1 MPRIPVIGAAVILSI
16 IVPLRAT
23 AQGPDETWKK
33 LTLEASYAAG
43 AHDLAKAEQDYLK
56 ALHEAERF
64 GPDDPRVGTTLKSL
78 CGVYRGSRKYAEGE
92 SVCRRALSIL
102 EMTDADSLDVAETN
116 FDIGRIV
123 AAQSRYAAAVPL
135 IRRTLTIYEKLLG
148 GGSLQTAEVLCALG
162 DTYRNAKSFTDA
174 EAPLRR
180 CADIRE
186 KDGGMQNTALAEALH
201 SLALTYAGEG
211 RYALAE
217 ERFKL
222 AEKIRENTLGIT
234 SPLLARTMEDHAA
247 LLKTTGRGKEAQ
259 KLLLLSA
266 AIRRNQKSK

>member
-1 MPRIPVIGAAVILSI
+1 MPRIPAIGATVILSI
-16 IVPLRAT
+16 IASLLAA
-23 AQGPDETWKK
+23 AQETDEAWKK
-33 LTLEASYAAG
+33 LILEASYAAG

-64 GPDDPRVGTTLKSL
+64 GADDPRVGTTLKSL
-78 CGVYRGSRKYAEGE
+78 CGVYRGAMKYAEGE
-92 SVCRRALSIL
+92 GVCRRALAIL

-116 FDIGRIV
+116 FDIGRIM
-123 AAQSRYAAAVPL
+123 AAQSRYGAAVPL

-148 GGSLQTAEVLCALG
+148 GASLQTAEVLCALG
-162 DTYRNAKSFTDA
+162 DTYRGAKSFTEA

-186 KDGGMQNTALAEALH
+186 KDGGLQNTALAEALH

-211 RYALAE
+211 KYALAE

-222 AEKIRENTLGIT
+222 AEKIRESTLGIT
-234 SPLLARTMEDHAA
+234 SPVLAQTMEDHAA
-247 LLKTTGRGKEAQ
+247 LLKTRGRDKEAQ
-259 KLLLLSA
+259 KLLLLAA
-266 AIRRNQKSK
+266 AIRRYQKSK